1 MLNKLVDI
9 LNKLAS
15 DPDCHVV
22 VMGTSDAQF
31 CQGVDL
37 TDLTTIAVEKRKSY
51 ATNLATS
58 VK

>member
-9 LNKLAS
+9 LGKLAS

-22 VMGTSDAQF
+22 VMGTSDAHF
-31 CQGVDL
+31 CQGIDV
-37 TDLTTIAVEKRKSY
+37 TDLTTIAAEKRKTY
-51 ATNLATS
+51 ATNLATA